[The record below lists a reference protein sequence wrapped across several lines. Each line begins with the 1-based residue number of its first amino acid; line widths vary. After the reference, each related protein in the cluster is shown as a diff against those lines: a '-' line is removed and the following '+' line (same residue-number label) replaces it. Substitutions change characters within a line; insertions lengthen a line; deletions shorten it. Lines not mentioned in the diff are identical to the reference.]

1 MHRLLHAALVFV
13 GVSTPVFASAGGS
26 PVGEWT
32 VADGSGR
39 INIQRCGSHLCGTVS
54 WSKEEGRI
62 GVQILRSMKT
72 AGDARWEGT
81 ILDPRNGKIY
91 QSSMTF
97 KGAGL
102 LKVEG
107 CVMGVLCGGETWT
120 RSK

>member
-1 MHRLLHAALVFV
+1 MHRLLRVVLVTF
-13 GVSTPVFASAGGS
+13 GVSTPALALAAGS
-26 PVGEWT
+26 PLGEWT

-54 WSKEEGRI
+54 WSKEEGRV
-62 GVQILRSMKT
+62 GVQILRSMKS
-72 AGDARWEGT
+72 AGEARWEAA

-91 QSSMTF
+91 QSNMTLR
-97 KGAGL
+97 GAGSL
-102 LKVEG
+102 RVEG